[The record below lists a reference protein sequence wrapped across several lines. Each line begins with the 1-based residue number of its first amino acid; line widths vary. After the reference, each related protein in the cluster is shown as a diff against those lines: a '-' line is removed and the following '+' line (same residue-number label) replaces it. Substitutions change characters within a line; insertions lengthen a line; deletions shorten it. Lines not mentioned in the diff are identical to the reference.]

1 MSWTSC
7 NKRYNRSTANYEIVD
22 KVKKKLFM
30 ACKETENFEEG
41 DKILTADCAENVIVC
56 SNGNGHAL
64 NCEEEGK
71 QTLTEKRAIISSPE
85 AKQVTEITQKFSE
98 PGHGNV
104 QEIDAVHSLIERN
117 LRHQEIFRPLSL
129 MRAFLK
135 IKSKALTFKFL
146 QMVDDDFHCYHEEA
160 VKYGFNQ
167 IPFSKVK
174 AITYNKYKWNILQ
187 YKTSFQGPTT
197 SVDINKNIFIS

>member
-7 NKRYNRSTANYEIVD
+7 NKRYNRSTANYEMID

-71 QTLTEKRAIISSPE
+71 QTLTEKRAITSVKNYIVYPDSSE
-85 AKQVTEITQKFSE
+85 LELESSIIL
-98 PGHGNV
+98 
-104 QEIDAVHSLIERN
+104 IDSN
-117 LRHQEIFRPLSL
+117 
-129 MRAFLK
+129 
-135 IKSKALTFKFL
+135 
-146 QMVDDDFHCYHEEA
+146 DDDAADVE
-160 VKYGFNQ
+160 K
-167 IPFSKVK
+167 
-174 AITYNKYKWNILQ
+174 
-187 YKTSFQGPTT
+187 KTSRKRKRCPENWQRIARKKKR
-197 SVDINKNIFIS
+197 SW